1 MTELDKKSLSERDIC
16 TKFITPAVR
25 NTGWDELSQI
35 REQVHFTKGRIIV
48 RGKLITPGKAKFGT
62 IEVAGELSALG
73 DRLEA
78 QLTTTQSETRRL
90 RESFPHDALAGQS
103 ELKQGALR

>member
-35 REQVHFTKGRIIV
+35 REQVYFTKGRIIV
-48 RGKLITPGKAKFGT
+48 RGKRVTLGKAKFGT
-62 IEVAGELSALG
+62 VVVAGELSSLG
-73 DRLEA
+73 DRLEV
-78 QLTTTQSETRRL
+78 QLTTTKTESRRL
-90 RESFPHDALAGQS
+90 LEATLHHALSA
-103 ELKQGALR
+103 